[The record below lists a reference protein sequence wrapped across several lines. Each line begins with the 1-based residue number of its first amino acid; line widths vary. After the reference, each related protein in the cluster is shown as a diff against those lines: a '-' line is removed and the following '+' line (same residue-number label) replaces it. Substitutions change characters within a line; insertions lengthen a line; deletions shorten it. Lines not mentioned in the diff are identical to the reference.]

1 MVSMAGVGV
10 LCGLSSGRALE
21 DGGLKVNCSSN
32 RKPLMIE
39 FVMAGRKRVGLLGK
53 KSML

>member
-32 RKPLMIE
+32 WKPLIFE